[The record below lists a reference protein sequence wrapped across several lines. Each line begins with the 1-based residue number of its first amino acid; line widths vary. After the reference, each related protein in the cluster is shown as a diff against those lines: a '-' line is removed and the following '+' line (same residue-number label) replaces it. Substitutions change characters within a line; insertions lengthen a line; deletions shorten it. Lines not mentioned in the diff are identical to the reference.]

1 MAAQMGL
8 SVIPGSI
15 ASGQSLSPE
24 VDLGAQYLV
33 GLYVPSNW
41 TSANITFQVSPDG
54 VNWGNMFSYLGA
66 EVTFVAVAGQFLAVD
81 PTLWKGARAIKV
93 RSGTSGSPV
102 NQSATVA
109 LQLVV
114 SY

>member
-1 MAAQMGL
+1 MASQIGL
-8 SVIPGSI
+8 STVSAVIA
-15 ASGQSLSPE
+15 ASASLSAE
-24 VDLGAQYLV
+24 IDLGAQYLV

-41 TSANITFQVSPDG
+41 TSANITFQVSPDE
-54 VNWGNMFSYLGA
+54 VNFGNMFSYLGA
-66 EVTFVAVAGQFLAVD
+66 EVTFVAVAGQYLAVD

-102 NQSATVA
+102 NQTAQVT

-114 SY
+114 SL